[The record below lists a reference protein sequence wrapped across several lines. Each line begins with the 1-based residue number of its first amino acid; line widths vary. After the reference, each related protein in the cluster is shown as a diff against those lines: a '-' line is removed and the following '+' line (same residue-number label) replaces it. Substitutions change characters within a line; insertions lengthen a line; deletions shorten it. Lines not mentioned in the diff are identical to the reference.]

1 MAWREAVGEGFGPHR
16 EGEPAGLR
24 RDIIDELTDHLD
36 CAMRRELVAAPD
48 ERAAERKVLARFGDP
63 RRIARRL
70 WLDAMKETIMSQRI
84 MLGVVVLLAVAC
96 VAASVF
102 AWLSFQQGQQLNAAL
117 LARLEDLASRPAAV
131 SGVPS
136 ELAVAKIRVVEEGE
150 GGKPVARAWVR
161 LKGNPFQES
170 RTYTVEERTATD
182 GVATLGPIRPGTYGL
197 SVFTPARL
205 TYEQRS
211 PDVMLF
217 AGRENEKVVVCPRG
231 AGVVAPE
238 TDVRVSLAWPE
249 DLAVEGVL
257 TRCTFEPV
265 PSHVKVDAFNWNRH
279 WDSFWVTGTNEVVD
293 GISRSMGLGGMD
305 GEPGAVA
312 IDGMERRLLMPV
324 GVGQYRLRRITLW
337 SASSAIPPA
346 LGAGFAVA
354 PAGPTASVEGELWYK
369 MRGQHEFDDDA
380 TPTFEARAGVV
391 NEWKI
396 DIPEGLLAKL
406 REALAKQE
414 GQSQPAPNSAK
425 MGRGTPVV
433 PRGGGIDL
441 GMTSGD
447 EEENK

>member
-1 MAWREAVGEGFGPHR
+1 VAWREAVGEGFGPHR

-102 AWLSFQQGQQLNAAL
+102 AWLSFQQGQQLNQAL
-117 LARLEDLASRPAAV
+117 LARLEEMASRPAAAAV
-131 SGVPS
+131 VPS
-136 ELAVAKIRVVEEGE
+136 DLAVATFRLVEEGE
-150 GGKPVARAWVR
+150 DGKPVANARVALV
-161 LKGNPFQES
+161 GNPFLDKD
-170 RTYTVEERTATD
+170 RDTIAVKTGAD
-182 GVATLGPIRPGTYGL
+182 GVATLGPIRPGRYHLTV
-197 SVFTPARL
+197 SIPAGFDYTEGRL
-205 TYEQRS
+205 A
-211 PDVMLF
+211 LF
-217 AGRENEKVVVCPRG
+217 GGSENEKVIVCPRG
-231 AGVVAPE
+231 AGVAAPE
-238 TDVRVSLAWPE
+238 TDVSVSLAWPE

-257 TRCTFEPV
+257 THGTFEPI
-265 PSHVKVDAFNWNRH
+265 PFHVDTDGFNWRRYAH
-279 WDSFWVTGTNEVVD
+279 KCWVTD
-293 GISRSMGLGGMD
+293 GGEFLEGSVTTYGSGL
-305 GEPGAVA
+305 VA
-312 IDGMERRLLMPV
+312 IDKMRHSLVKPMRA
-324 GVGQYRLRRITLW
+324 GQYRLRSISVWT
-337 SASSAIPPA
+337 ASSAA
-346 LGAGFAVA
+346 ERAELGGYIGDKLRHSRRGEQVY
-354 PAGPTASVEGELWYK
+354 EGDTE
-369 MRGQHEFDDDA
+369 A
-380 TPTFEARAGVV
+380 PTFEAQVGAV

-406 REALAKQE
+406 REALAEQE
-414 GQSQPAPNSAK
+414 GQSQPAPNSSGF
-425 MGRGTPVV
+425 GRGTPVV